1 MQWTA
6 AILAGGRARR
16 FGGRDKSGL
25 VVDGR
30 SILDRQ
36 LDELARVTDDILIV
50 RGAGAP
56 AAGGAPAGGARGGV
70 TVRVVADRVPD
81 CGPLGGLHTALTEST
96 AGAVALVACDM
107 PFVTG
112 PLVAYLVALAADAD
126 IVVPRDERGY
136 HPLCAVYTRACADAV
151 AGRIAERKLKMSD
164 LFEDVRVRVVTADEL
179 DRFGDL
185 RRLLAN
191 VNTEA
196 AFRDLEALQGHQL

>member
-16 FGGRDKSGL
+16 FAGRDKSAL

-30 SILDRQ
+30 LILNRQ
-36 LDELARVTDDILIV
+36 LDELAPVAGDIVVV
-50 RGAGAP
+50 RGGDAP
-56 AAGGAPAGGARGGV
+56 GETGPLAGGARTGA

-81 CGPLGGLHTALTEST
+81 CGPLGGLHTALAES
-96 AGAVALVACDM
+96 ASDAVAIVACDM

-112 PLVAYLVALAADAD
+112 PLVAHLATLAADAD

-136 HPLCAVYTRACADAV
+136 HPLCAVYTRACAQAV
-151 AGRIAERKLKMSD
+151 ARRVADRRLKMID
-164 LFEDVRVRVVTADEL
+164 LFEDLRVRVVTADEL
-179 DRFGDL
+179 ARFGDL

-196 AFRDLEALQGHQL
+196 EFRELEALQGHQL